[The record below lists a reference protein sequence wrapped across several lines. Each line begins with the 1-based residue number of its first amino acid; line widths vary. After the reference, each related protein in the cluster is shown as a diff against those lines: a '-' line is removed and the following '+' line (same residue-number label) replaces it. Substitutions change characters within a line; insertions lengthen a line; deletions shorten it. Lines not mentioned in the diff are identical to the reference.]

1 MVRMSA
7 ADAAGVDT
15 DPDADADI
23 IGAAVLGS
31 IPRNPALRLG
41 LDAKFHSLSSLY
53 TILWAVLVKYSH
65 F

>member
-15 DPDADADI
+15 DPDEDADI

-31 IPRNPALRLG
+31 IPRTRSSALSLG
-41 LDAKFHSLSSLY
+41 LDAKFHSLKSLY
-53 TILWAVLVKYSH
+53 YGL